1 VLNTVW
7 AGLDQFNPVGHV
19 FMRGMGDAPGSA
31 PGWPSSRRIEELRQ
45 QWLDA
50 PDAAGGDAVRENGE
64 CWARMMS
71 RLRFVSDINRT
82 DASFSV
88 VYLCPFVFI
97 CGSIPM

>member
-1 VLNTVW
+1 MDTDKAALTDLSRKIIGCAFVV
-7 AGLDQFNPVGHV
+7 
-19 FMRGMGDAPGSA
+19 
-31 PGWPSSRRIEELRQ
+31 RRIEELRQ

-50 PDAAGGDAVRENGE
+50 PDAAGGDAVRENGG

-71 RLRFVSDINRT
+71 RLGFVSDINRT
-82 DASFSV
+82 GASFSV